1 MGTLYDLLGALP
13 SDDAEGLRT
22 AFRKAAKA
30 THPDIN
36 PDNPDAALRFRE
48 LVRAYDILN
57 DVEQRATYD
66 ELLAIALQPPPETKT
81 TRTYER
87 VHKLAS
93 NTMAASVISAVLV
106 GGYVVFG
113 LFSTPPGVAETLAD
127 RTTGRAQEVLALL
140 PDAPAQDEAHAPRD
154 GEISTGTVTL
164 ASAAPAVKEA
174 AAAPIGRFGPV
185 PAFVSYNLGIQY
197 SPRFAAAYLDR
208 GFVLYPVNDLDR
220 PLTDITA
227 ARRAADLKRSKTAA
241 PVLVPHKPLT
251 IVPSLPER
259 REPVTAALTPWR
271 REPVTAALTP

>member
-13 SDDAEGLRT
+13 SDNAEGLRT

-57 DVEQRATYD
+57 DAEQRATYD
-66 ELLAIALQPPPETKT
+66 ELLAIALQPSPTTKT

-106 GGYVVFG
+106 GGYVLFG
-113 LFSTPPGVAETLAD
+113 LFSTPPGAAEMLAD

-140 PDAPAQDEAHAPRD
+140 PDTPVQDEAHSPRG
-154 GEISTGTVTL
+154 GEISTGAVTL
-164 ASAAPAVKEA
+164 TSAAPAVKEA
-174 AAAPIGRFGPV
+174 GAAPVGRFEPV
-185 PAFVSYNLGIQY
+185 PAFATYNLGVQY
-197 SPRFAAAYLDR
+197 YPRFAAAYLDR
-208 GFVLYPVNDLDR
+208 GFVLYRVDDFDR
-220 PLTDITA
+220 PSADIA
-227 ARRAADLKRSKTAA
+227 AAKRAADLRRSKTATPA
-241 PVLVPHKPLT
+241 PVPQKPLT

-259 REPVTAALTPWR
+259 ER